1 GEADPSRPVD
11 FELSVDGS
19 PFILHRSSG
28 AIVSS
33 KLGSTAWMRAAWQV
47 HTEQYLVREPTPR
60 LQGGGSLAVAKEPH
74 GLASSVT
81 IRPLGWEPVL
91 SLDGL
96 SPHRLPTSSSI
107 TIEIEP
113 EKKLWLHTASF

>member
-1 GEADPSRPVD
+1 MDSIAAAANASLLAHANPG
-11 FELSVDGS
+11 SV
-19 PFILHRSSG
+19 
-28 AIVSS
+28 
-33 KLGSTAWMRAAWQV
+33 
-47 HTEQYLVREPTPR
+47 QYLVREPTPR